1 MEEERKIKVL
11 FLCPGKSTRC
21 HMAAGWTKK
30 LQNKLIEPYATSIEG
45 NELSEYSIAVMQEE
59 GIDIA
64 SIPHYSFEELK
75 NFKFD
80 YVIDMGCNTPNIFS
94 QFKSAPKYLRVNIPN
109 PYSMAEKFTAREMQL
124 DCYRK
129 VRERIKKFVETLPKM
144 LANIS

>member
-1 MEEERKIKVL
+1 MEEEKKIKVL

-30 LQNKLIEPYATSIEG
+30 LQSRLIEPYAAGIES

-64 SIPHYSFEELK
+64 ALSYYSFDELRK
-75 NFKFD
+75 LSFD

-94 QFKSAPKYLRVNIPN
+94 QFNSSPKYLRVNIPN
-109 PYSMAEKFTAREMQL
+109 PYSMAEKFTDREKQL
-124 DCYRK
+124 DCYRR

>member
-1 MEEERKIKVL
+1 MEEERKIRVL

-21 HMAAGWTKK
+21 HMAAGWAKK
-30 LQNKLIEPYATSIEG
+30 LHKKLIEPYAAGIES
-45 NELSEYSIAVMQEE
+45 NELSEYSIAVMQEA
-59 GIDIA
+59 GIDIV
-64 SIPHYSFEELK
+64 SLPHCPFEELK
-75 NFKFD
+75 KLNFD

-94 QFKSAPKYLRVNIPN
+94 QFKSSPKYLRVNIPN
-109 PYSMAEKFTAREMQL
+109 PYSMAEKFTDREIQL